1 MQTKRSVCQYY
12 VNNSSCREYEAS
24 VNQMSSIYF
33 ESNGKTLE
41 TQPEFLGEYSFGRKK
56 DGEIFPRQKLMLDN
70 STSYYFRVK
79 SFQVEGDNESPVY
92 FQKGQSSCPTGL
104 N

>member
-1 MQTKRSVCQYY
+1 
-12 VNNSSCREYEAS
+12 
-24 VNQMSSIYF
+24 MSSIYF

-92 FQKGQSSCPTGL
+92 FRKGRSSCPTGL